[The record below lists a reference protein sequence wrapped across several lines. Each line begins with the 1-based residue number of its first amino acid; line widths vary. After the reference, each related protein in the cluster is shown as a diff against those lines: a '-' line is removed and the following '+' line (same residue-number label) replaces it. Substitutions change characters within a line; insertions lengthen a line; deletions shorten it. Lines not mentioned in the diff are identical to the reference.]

1 MKFFTSKN
9 NGFSLVETL
18 VAITILSIIIVG
30 PMTISSSAA
39 RSTSF
44 SSEQVIAFFLAQEG
58 AEIAQKARDDLIL
71 NDFATDPQT
80 GWDAFSDDD
89 VLGSGKYKNCFVTVN
104 PDGCGLGLETDAVA
118 TVKPAIDCGSANCQ
132 LYYKAGNGRSR
143 YTYTAVGA
151 DKKTPYTRTIKF
163 ERVGADQIKVTSKVT
178 WRTGSQRKSQEVS
191 VETYLFNVY
200 GS

>member
-1 MKFFTSKN
+1 
-9 NGFSLVETL
+9 
-18 VAITILSIIIVG
+18 
-30 PMTISSSAA
+30 MTISSSAA

-71 NDFATDPQT
+71 NDFATNPQT
-80 GWDAFSDDD
+80 GWDKFKDDTAT
-89 VLGSGKYKNCFVTVN
+89 GIYKNCFFSFN
-104 PDGCGLGLETDAVA
+104 ANGCGLELNTVPTA
-118 TVKPAIDCGSANCQ
+118 TLKPAIDCGSGSVNCQ
-132 LYYKAGNGRSR
+132 LYYNAGGDRSR
-143 YTYTAVGA
+143 YTYTVGA
-151 DKKTPYTRTIKF
+151 DKTPYTRTIKF
-163 ERVGADQIKVTSKVT
+163 ETVSADQIKVTSKVT